1 MSHGNA
7 RSHGQVISR
16 PPAINQGER
25 FRKYGKE
32 TDSKR
37 RRPEERRAFGACEQ
51 DTEEDEESQDLYNRD
66 GKLVF
71 SATQLHVD
79 EDDEDGEDRH
89 AMMGRRDYDFNGSD
103 EEDGSSA

>member
-1 MSHGNA
+1 M
-7 RSHGQVISR
+7 
-16 PPAINQGER
+16 
-25 FRKYGKE
+25 
-32 TDSKR
+32 
-37 RRPEERRAFGACEQ
+37 GACEQ
-51 DTEEDEESQDLYNRD
+51 DTEEDDESQDLYNKD

-71 SATQLHVD
+71 SATQLHEE